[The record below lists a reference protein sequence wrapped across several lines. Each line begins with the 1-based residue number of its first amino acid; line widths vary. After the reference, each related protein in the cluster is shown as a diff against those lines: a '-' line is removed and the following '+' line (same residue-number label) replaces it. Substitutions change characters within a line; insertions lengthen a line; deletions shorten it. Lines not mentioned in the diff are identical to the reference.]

1 MGTVIVSN
9 RLPVVLEA
17 TEDGARAHPGSGGLV
32 TALSS
37 TLRRTGGKWIG
48 WPGTLEADP
57 TQMSRILCASG
68 RAASFDVIPIALEPA
83 LRKGF
88 YEGFSNEIVWPLFH
102 DQQSRCNFAPEY
114 WTSYQQALDR
124 FAAVVADATGADDFI
139 WVHDYHLM
147 GLGRKLRE
155 LGVKSRLGFFLHIPF
170 PPPDIFAKLPWR
182 VEILQ
187 SLLAYQVVGFQT
199 PHDLESFVA
208 CVRRYLPDAKRRH
221 RQRRLVVSHEREFT
235 VCGAFPIGIDSAEF
249 EEAANSKAVA
259 ERVAKLRA
267 DVQGQQIVLGV
278 DRLDYT
284 KGIPHRLRALQ
295 LALKRHPELHRKMTM
310 LQLVVPSRENVHEY
324 QELRAQ
330 IEQLVSQIN
339 GEFAQPGWTP
349 IQYLFRNLE
358 REELVSWYRA
368 ADVAL
373 VTPLKDGMN
382 LVAKEYCA
390 CQIDGNGVL
399 ILSEFAGAADQL
411 DVGAILVNPFDF
423 ERVAESIKRA
433 VLLPPGHRR
442 PAMRRLRRNVR
453 NFDVHWWVGRFFAAA
468 GFADSLGH
476 PPQRDLGRVI
486 VA

>member
-1 MGTVIVSN
+1 
-9 RLPVVLEA
+9 
-17 TEDGARAHPGSGGLV
+17 
-32 TALSS
+32 
-37 TLRRTGGKWIG
+37 
-48 WPGTLEADP
+48 
-57 TQMSRILCASG
+57 
-68 RAASFDVIPIALEPA
+68 
-83 LRKGF
+83 
-88 YEGFSNEIVWPLFH
+88 
-102 DQQSRCNFAPEY
+102 
-114 WTSYQQALDR
+114 
-124 FAAVVADATGADDFI
+124 
-139 WVHDYHLM
+139 M

-155 LGVKSRLGFFLHIPF
+155 LGVRSRLGFFLHIPF

-199 PHDLESFVA
+199 QHDLDGFVA

-221 RQRRLVVSHEREFT
+221 RQRRLVVSHEGEVT
-235 VCGAFPIGIDSAEF
+235 VCGAFPIGIDSADF
-249 EEAANSKAVA
+249 EEAANSQAVA

-295 LALKRHPELHRKMTM
+295 LALKRHPELHRRMTM

-324 QELRAQ
+324 KELRAQ

-349 IQYLFRNLE
+349 IQYLFRNLG
-358 REELVSWYRA
+358 REELVAYYRA

-433 VLLPPGHRR
+433 VLLPPAHRR

-468 GFADSLGH
+468 GFADSIKRQ
-476 PPQRDLGRVI
+476 PQGDVGRVN